1 MLMYGACRYIS
12 ITEQPQVP
20 GTEYN
25 MDPKPDFGEESYVGS
40 NKLQGKVALITGGD
54 SGIGRAVA
62 WAFAKEGADIAFTY
76 VPMEQKDADEV
87 TKVITTKTSQKCL
100 AIAADFTKPSD
111 ATMIVDETM
120 KRFGKID
127 VLVLNA
133 AKQDKKV
140 DDFTADDGFTYERV
154 NTTFQVNIISMF
166 MTCKE
171 AMKIMKPGS
180 SIITTASTNAY
191 SPMDVVL
198 DYSVT
203 KGAIRTF
210 TQGLSSAAIKKG
222 IRVNCVA
229 PGPIWTPIQ
238 PGSFPPTM
246 VAQMGSSTPM
256 ERAGQPV
263 EVAPAY
269 VYFADNKMSSYTNGM
284 ILGVTGGMLLA

>member
-1 MLMYGACRYIS
+1 MSYCCSPLTPPTVSRS
-12 ITEQPQVP
+12 
-20 GTEYN
+20 YN
-25 MDPKPDFGEESYVGS
+25 F
-40 NKLQGKVALITGGD
+40 
-54 SGIGRAVA
+54 
-62 WAFAKEGADIAFTY
+62 
-76 VPMEQKDADEV
+76 
-87 TKVITTKTSQKCL
+87 
-100 AIAADFTKPSD
+100 
-111 ATMIVDETM
+111 
-120 KRFGKID
+120 
-127 VLVLNA
+127 
-133 AKQDKKV
+133 
-140 DDFTADDGFTYERV
+140 
-154 NTTFQVNIISMF
+154 SMF
-166 MTCKE
+166 MTCRE

-238 PGSFPPTM
+238 PGSFPPMM

-256 ERAGQPV
+256 ERAGQPA
-263 EVAPAY
+263 ELAGAY
-269 VYFADNKMSSYTNGM
+269 IYFADNKMSSYTNGM